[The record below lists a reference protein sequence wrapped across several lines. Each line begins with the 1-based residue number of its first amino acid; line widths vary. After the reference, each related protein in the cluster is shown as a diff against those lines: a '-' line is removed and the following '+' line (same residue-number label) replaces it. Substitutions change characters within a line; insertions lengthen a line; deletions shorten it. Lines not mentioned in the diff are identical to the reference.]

1 MLYYKL
7 IFYKKSISVMNY
19 SNYFYFKNINSK
31 LIILLSVL
39 GLLPFIFGLIDLLL
53 NKDNL
58 FFVINLP
65 KYYGSIILTF
75 LGAVYWGII
84 LNDSH
89 KHLISD
95 KVKTYIICW
104 SIVPSLWSN
113 LILIFNHNIT
123 IIVLAICYIIVQFV
137 DEFVIKYFKIPIWY
151 LFLRR
156 LLTIIVILILLFS
169 YFLVMNF

>member
-1 MLYYKL
+1 
-7 IFYKKSISVMNY
+7 MNFI
-19 SNYFYFKNINSK
+19 NYFYFKNRVSK
-31 LIILLSVL
+31 LIILLSIL
-39 GLLPFIFGLIDLLL
+39 GLLPFVFGLIDQLL

-89 KHLISD
+89 KNLIPY

-104 SIVPSLWSN
+104 SIIPSLWSS
-113 LILIFNHNIT
+113 LILIFNHDIT
-123 IIVLAICYIIVQFV
+123 IIMLAICYIIVQFV
-137 DEFVIKYFKIPIWY
+137 DEFVIKYFKFPIWY

-156 LLTIIVILILLFS
+156 LLTIIVILILIFY
-169 YFLVMNF
+169 YFLVMNV

>member
-1 MLYYKL
+1 
-7 IFYKKSISVMNY
+7 MNY

-39 GLLPFIFGLIDLLL
+39 GLLPFIFGLIDLWL

-104 SIVPSLWSN
+104 SIIPSLWSG
-113 LILIFNHNIT
+113 LILIFSHNIS
-123 IIVLAICYIIVQFV
+123 IIILALCYMIVQFV
-137 DEFVIKYFKIPIWY
+137 DELIIKYFKFPIWY

-156 LLTIIVILILLFS
+156 SLTMFVIFILIFS
-169 YFLVMNF
+169 YFLVKNI

>member
-1 MLYYKL
+1 
-7 IFYKKSISVMNY
+7 MNY

-53 NKDNL
+53 NKNNL

-89 KHLISD
+89 KNLIPD

-104 SIVPSLWSN
+104 SIIPSLWSS

-137 DEFVIKYFKIPIWY
+137 DEFVTKYFKFPIWY

-156 LLTIIVILILLFS
+156 LLTIVVILILIFS
-169 YFLVMNF
+169 YFLVMNV

>member
-1 MLYYKL
+1 
-7 IFYKKSISVMNY
+7 MNFL
-19 SNYFYFKNINSK
+19 NNFYFKNRNSK
-31 LIILLSVL
+31 LIILLSIF
-39 GLLPFIFGLIDLLL
+39 GLLPFFFGLIDLLL

-89 KHLISD
+89 KNLMPE
-95 KVKTYIICW
+95 KVKTYILCW
-104 SIVPSLWSN
+104 SIIPSLWSS
-113 LILIFNHNIT
+113 LILIVNHNIT
-123 IIVLAICYIIVQFV
+123 IIILAICYIIVQFV
-137 DEFVIKYFKIPIWY
+137 DEFIIKYFKFPIWY

-169 YFLVMNF
+169 YFLVMNV

>member
-1 MLYYKL
+1 
-7 IFYKKSISVMNY
+7 MNFL
-19 SNYFYFKNINSK
+19 NYLYFKNRNSN
-31 LIILLSVL
+31 LIILLSIF
-39 GLLPFIFGLIDLLL
+39 GLLPFFFGLIDLLL
-53 NKDNL
+53 NKNNL

-89 KHLISD
+89 KNLISE
-95 KVKTYIICW
+95 KFKTYIVCW
-104 SIVPSLWSN
+104 SIIPSLWSS

-123 IIVLAICYIIVQFV
+123 IIILAICYIIVQFV
-137 DEFVIKYFKIPIWY
+137 DEFIIKYFKFPIWY

-156 LLTIIVILILLFS
+156 SLTIIVVFILIFS
-169 YFLVMNF
+169 YFLTRNI

>member
-1 MLYYKL
+1 
-7 IFYKKSISVMNY
+7 MNFI
-19 SNYFYFKNINSK
+19 NYFYFKNRNSK
-31 LIILLSVL
+31 LIIFFSIL
-39 GLLPFIFGLIDLLL
+39 GLLPFFFGLIDLLL

-84 LNDSH
+84 LNDS
-89 KHLISD
+89 KDLITE
-95 KVKTYIICW
+95 KVKAFIICW
-104 SIVPSLWSN
+104 SIIPSLWSG

-123 IIVLAICYIIVQFV
+123 IIILALCFVIVQFV
-137 DEFVIKYFKIPIWY
+137 DEFIIKYLKFPIWY

-156 LLTIIVILILLFS
+156 SLTISVTSILIFS
-169 YFLVMNF
+169 YFLVKNI

>member
-1 MLYYKL
+1 
-7 IFYKKSISVMNY
+7 MNFL
-19 SNYFYFKNINSK
+19 NYFYFQNRNSK
-31 LIILLSVL
+31 LIVLLSIL
-39 GLLPFIFGLIDLLL
+39 GLLPFFFGLIDLLL
-53 NKDNL
+53 NKNNL

-75 LGAVYWGII
+75 LGAIYWGII

-89 KHLISD
+89 KNLIPD

-104 SIVPSLWSN
+104 SIIPSLWSS
-113 LILIFNHNIT
+113 LILIYNHNIT

-137 DEFVIKYFKIPIWY
+137 DEFVIKYFKFPIWY

-156 LLTIIVILILLFS
+156 LLTIIVILILIFS
-169 YFLVMNF
+169 YFLVTNV

>member
-1 MLYYKL
+1 MNFSK
-7 IFYKKSISVMNY
+7 IFIL
-19 SNYFYFKNINSK
+19 KNFNSK
-31 LIILLSVL
+31 LIIILSFI
-39 GLLPFIFGLIDLLL
+39 GLLPFFFGLIDLLL
-53 NKDNL
+53 NKNNL

-89 KHLISD
+89 KNLIPD
-95 KVKTYIICW
+95 KVKTFIICW
-104 SIVPSLWSN
+104 SIIPSLWSS
-113 LILIFNHNIT
+113 LILIYNHNIT

-137 DEFVIKYFKIPIWY
+137 DEFVIKYFKFPIWY

-156 LLTIIVILILLFS
+156 LLTITVILILLFS
-169 YFLVMNF
+169 YSLVMNV

>member
-1 MLYYKL
+1 
-7 IFYKKSISVMNY
+7 MNFL
-19 SNYFYFKNINSK
+19 NNFYFQNINSK
-31 LIILLSVL
+31 LIIILSIL
-39 GLLPFIFGLIDLLL
+39 GLLPFFFGLIDLLL

-75 LGAVYWGII
+75 LGAIYWGII

-89 KHLISD
+89 KNLIPD

-104 SIVPSLWSN
+104 SIIPSLWSS
-113 LILIFNHNIT
+113 LILIYNHNIT

-137 DEFVIKYFKIPIWY
+137 DEFVIKYFKFPIWY

-156 LLTIIVILILLFS
+156 LLTVMVILILLFS
-169 YFLVMNF
+169 YFLVMNV

>member
-1 MLYYKL
+1 M
-7 IFYKKSISVMNY
+7 
-19 SNYFYFKNINSK
+19 NYFYFKNINSK

-53 NKDNL
+53 NKDDL

-75 LGAVYWGII
+75 LGSVYWGII

-89 KHLISD
+89 KNLITE
-95 KVKTYIICW
+95 KVKTVLICW
-104 SIVPSLWSN
+104 SIIPSLWSS
-113 LILIFNHNIT
+113 LILIFNHDIT
-123 IIVLAICYIIVQFV
+123 IIILAICYIIVQFV
-137 DEFVIKYFKIPIWY
+137 DEFVIKYFRFPIWY

-156 LLTIIVILILLFS
+156 SLTLTVVLILIFS
-169 YFLVMNF
+169 YFLLRSN

>member
-1 MLYYKL
+1 
-7 IFYKKSISVMNY
+7 MNFL
-19 SNYFYFKNINSK
+19 NYFYFKNRNSK

-53 NKDNL
+53 NKDKL

-84 LNDSH
+84 LNDSN
-89 KHLISD
+89 KNLISD
-95 KVKTYIICW
+95 DVKTFVICW
-104 SIVPSLWSN
+104 SIIPSLWSG
-113 LILIFNHNIT
+113 LILIFSHNIT
-123 IIVLAICYIIVQFV
+123 IIILALCFIIVQFV
-137 DEFVIKYFKIPIWY
+137 DEFIIKYFKFPIWY

-156 LLTIIVILILLFS
+156 SLTISVISILIFS
-169 YFLVMNF
+169 YFLVRKI